1 MTKGKHMEFFNTLP
15 VELQKQARQ
24 AKMDDLYDNWHDA
37 YISDAGDELP
47 FYVEEILLEYL
58 PEPIKELAKM
68 YYEKQENANA

>member
-1 MTKGKHMEFFNTLP
+1 MEFFNTLP